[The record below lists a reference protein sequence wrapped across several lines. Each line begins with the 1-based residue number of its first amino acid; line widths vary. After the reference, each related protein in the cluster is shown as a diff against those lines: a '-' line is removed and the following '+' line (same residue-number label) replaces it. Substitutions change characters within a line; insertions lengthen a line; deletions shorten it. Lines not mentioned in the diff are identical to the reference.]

1 MDIIKEDTS
10 SPFKIYPS
18 PGPTVLYL
26 TPRIEGAE
34 EHAAG
39 CEDAV
44 SEQCSL
50 VPCFS
55 FADLA
60 SLLTPKTEYIAIHID
75 FIEQSGVS
83 IAEWSQMFSTMTHL
97 VKFEVPLTK
106 RVIIRKTTDFVIV
119 KHMKKS
125 IVSGILLD
133 REEYDVNA
141 VKYSLDQMLVKEPF
155 WPKHVIDELPGH
167 PKKKAKK
174 NTVLT
179 DRQQEVLHLVC
190 QRGLSNKVIAKTL
203 NISENTV
210 KVHMS
215 AILTTYG
222 VRSRTQLAVFTKSCN
237 GGVCSTCDRN

>member
-1 MDIIKEDTS
+1 
-10 SPFKIYPS
+10 
-18 PGPTVLYL
+18 
-26 TPRIEGAE
+26 
-34 EHAAG
+34 
-39 CEDAV
+39 
-44 SEQCSL
+44 
-50 VPCFS
+50 
-55 FADLA
+55 
-60 SLLTPKTEYIAIHID
+60 
-75 FIEQSGVS
+75 
-83 IAEWSQMFSTMTHL
+83 
-97 VKFEVPLTK
+97 
-106 RVIIRKTTDFVIV
+106 
-119 KHMKKS
+119 MKKS